1 MKAIEVQGIKKQYP
15 TRRMDDISFTVEQG
29 YITGLIGPN
38 GAGKS
43 TLLRML
49 LHIVKPQ
56 QGTVKLL
63 GMAMPD
69 QERDI
74 KRQVG
79 FISDESH
86 FYQQLRMEE
95 MKRIMAPFYPNWD
108 EALYNRLMERFG
120 LSGKQKIGQASKGM
134 KMKFSIV
141 MALSHHPRLLLMDEP
156 TAGLDP
162 VFRRELLEMLLEWM
176 EQGDRT
182 ILYSTH
188 VTTDLDRAADYVLFL
203 HEGQVLFHRE
213 KDELFDAYAIVKGD
227 SQLLD
232 ADVRRMFIGIR
243 ETGVG
248 FEGLVRD
255 RAEAMEA
262 FGQEAA
268 FERPTLEDIMFYSTR
283 TQTGGIFS

>member
-1 MKAIEVQGIKKQYP
+1 MNAIEVQGITKHYT
-15 TRRMDDISFTVEQG
+15 TRRMDNISFTVEQG

-56 QGTVKLL
+56 QGAVKLL
-63 GMAMPD
+63 GMEMPHR
-69 QERDI
+69 ERDI

-79 FISDESH
+79 YISDESH
-86 FYQQLRMEE
+86 FYHQLRMDEI
-95 MKRIMAPFYPNWD
+95 KRIVAPFYPNWD
-108 EALYNRLMERFG
+108 EGLYKRLMDRFG
-120 LSGKQKIGQASKGM
+120 LSGKQKVGQVSKGM
-134 KMKFSIV
+134 KMKFAIV

-162 VFRRELLEMLLEWM
+162 VFRRELLELLLEWM

-213 KDELFDAYAIVKGD
+213 KDQLFDTYAIVKGD
-227 SQLLD
+227 SRLLD
-232 ADVRRMFIGIR
+232 DDVRRMFIGIR
-243 ETGVG
+243 ETEVG
-248 FEGLVRD
+248 FEGLVRE

-262 FGQEAA
+262 FGKEAS
-268 FERPTLEDIMFYSTR
+268 FERPSLEDIMFYSTR
-283 TQTGGIFS
+283 TQSGGIFS

>member
-1 MKAIEVQGIKKQYP
+1 MNAIEVQGITKQYP
-15 TRRMDDISFTVEQG
+15 TRRMDNISFTVEQG

-49 LHIVKPQ
+49 LHIVKPH

-63 GMAMPD
+63 GMEMPD
-69 QERDI
+69 RERDI

-79 FISDESH
+79 YISDESH
-86 FYQQLRMEE
+86 FYYQFRMDE
-95 MKRIMAPFYPNWD
+95 MKRIIAPFYPNWD
-108 EALYNRLMERFG
+108 EALYKRLMDRFG
-120 LSGKQKIGQASKGM
+120 LSGKQKVGQASKGM

-162 VFRRELLEMLLEWM
+162 VFRRELLELLLEWM

-203 HEGQVLFHRE
+203 HEGRVLFHRE
-213 KDELFDAYAIVKGD
+213 KDQLFDTYAIVKGD
-227 SQLLD
+227 SRLLD
-232 ADVRRMFIGIR
+232 DDVRQMFIGIR
-243 ETGVG
+243 ETEVG
-248 FEGLVRD
+248 FEGLVRE
-255 RAEAMEA
+255 RREAMEA
-262 FGQEAA
+262 FGKEAA
-268 FERPTLEDIMFYSTR
+268 FERPSLEDIMFYSTR
-283 TQTGGIFS
+283 TQSGGIFS

>member
-1 MKAIEVQGIKKQYP
+1 MNAIEVQGITKQYP
-15 TRRMDDISFTVEQG
+15 TRHMDNISFTVEQG

-49 LHIVKPQ
+49 LHIVKPH

-63 GMAMPD
+63 GMEMPD
-69 QERDI
+69 RERDI
-74 KRQVG
+74 KRQIG
-79 FISDESH
+79 YISDESH
-86 FYQQLRMEE
+86 FYYQFRMDE
-95 MKRIMAPFYPNWD
+95 MKRIIAPFYPNWD
-108 EALYNRLMERFG
+108 EALYKRLMDRFG
-120 LSGKQKIGQASKGM
+120 LSGKQKVGQASKGM

-162 VFRRELLEMLLEWM
+162 VFRRELLELLLEWM

-203 HEGQVLFHRE
+203 HEG
-213 KDELFDAYAIVKGD
+213 
-227 SQLLD
+227 
-232 ADVRRMFIGIR
+232 
-243 ETGVG
+243 
-248 FEGLVRD
+248 
-255 RAEAMEA
+255 
-262 FGQEAA
+262 
-268 FERPTLEDIMFYSTR
+268 
-283 TQTGGIFS
+283 

>member
-1 MKAIEVQGIKKQYP
+1 
-15 TRRMDDISFTVEQG
+15 
-29 YITGLIGPN
+29 
-38 GAGKS
+38 
-43 TLLRML
+43 ML

-63 GMAMPD
+63 GMEMPD
-69 QERDI
+69 RERDI

-79 FISDESH
+79 YISDESH
-86 FYQQLRMEE
+86 FYYQLRMDE
-95 MKRIMAPFYPNWD
+95 MKRIIAPFYPNWD
-108 EALYNRLMERFG
+108 EALYKRLMDRFG
-120 LSGKQKIGQASKGM
+120 LSGKQKVGQASKGM

-156 TAGLDP
+156 TSGLDP
-162 VFRRELLEMLLEWM
+162 VFRRELLELLLEWM

-213 KDELFDAYAIVKGD
+213 KDQLFDTYAIVKGD
-227 SQLLD
+227 SRLLD
-232 ADVRRMFIGIR
+232 DDVRQMFIGIR
-243 ETGVG
+243 ETEVG

-262 FGQEAA
+262 FGREAA
-268 FERPTLEDIMFYSTR
+268 FERPSLEDIMFYSTR
-283 TQTGGIFS
+283 TQSGGIFS